1 MNKTAE
7 RLEDI
12 PNVGAA
18 IAGDLRSLG
27 IKLPADLK
35 GRDPW
40 TLYQALC
47 RKTKSRQDP
56 CVLDTFMAAVAFAE
70 TGDRRPWWGYTKERK
85 ARYGARLAASPAS
98 ARKSGTGAPPRR
110 R

>member
-1 MNKTAE
+1 MA

-12 PNVGAA
+12 PNVGKS
-18 IAGDLRSLG
+18 IAGDLRLIG
-27 IKLPADLK
+27 IRAPADLK
-35 GRDPW
+35 GREPW

-70 TGDRRPWWGYTKERK
+70 TGDRRPRWAYTKERK
-85 ARYGARLAASPAS
+85 ARYGERLKFKPG
-98 ARKSGTGAPPRR
+98 RTTLRGR
-110 R
+110 